1 MAQIANTRKVFNF
14 RVEILGMDQWELQKV
29 TLPEVEIEAVEHG
42 DTNHSVKTAGRV
54 TVGDLVFEK
63 LRPLPSADN
72 WAWNWLNQA
81 QDMMIGGGQLPINF
95 KQTIVVKEMDNTG
108 TATLNRWVCEG
119 CWVKKISQSDFDR
132 TSSDNII
139 ETITLSVDR
148 VRRI

>member
-14 RVEILGMDQWELQKV
+14 RVEIAGMDQWEIQKV

-42 DTNHSVKTAGRV
+42 DTNHKVKTAGMV

-63 LRPLPSADN
+63 LRPLPSSDN

-81 QDMMIGGGQLPINF
+81 QDMALGGGQLPINF
-95 KQTIVVKEMDNTG
+95 KQTIVLKEMDNTG
-108 TATLNRWVCEG
+108 NSTLNRWVCEG

-132 TSSDNII
+132 AASDNII